1 MTPPIVKRFL
11 ISFEQHKLLGLFIF
25 LLSFGVSGII
35 ALQPEPPAP
44 ETTYKASGQLSYS
57 NPPPLFTTTG
67 EQLQQ
72 QGRLVNV
79 DILLGPSVQSK
90 IRNQLG
96 LSSQE
101 IQRIIERNL
110 QINVPQPGETALI
123 SLEYNNAQTPEE
135 AVTRLGVFMSAM
147 VEQSRLLNT
156 SQLRGRIEALQSR
169 LGEVQGDL
177 AAAEESFYRFISKEG
192 TPLLA
197 IQDGSLFTGITGSQ
211 QQQRQL
217 TLILEEIDGQIES
230 LVEQLGLEPEEAYIA
245 SALSADPIL
254 ANLRAQILQNETEIK
269 LRQRDLR
276 PEHPTMV
283 TLRKQQATNEQLFA
297 ERAQELLGGTGKLRP
312 LQPDLSPVELN
323 TVELRQDSSL
333 DPARQQL
340 ANTLVTLRT
349 QKEGI
354 ERQLESVRLTE
365 QELRE
370 QYEQFP
376 EQQLQQAR
384 LVQEVET
391 KRALYQTILTALVD
405 AQSAEAE
412 TTGSYAIAQ
421 APVVQEIQPTRF
433 AVTNRF
439 LILAGGAG
447 IGLVAAAGTIFLLA
461 TLDDRLHTPQELR
474 DLLNDREVP
483 VLGQLPYVVCFN
495 FNGQETP
502 ILVDND
508 SSYLAY
514 YERVRSNI
522 RRFGSKSAKVIA
534 ISSVSAEEGKSVTAF
549 NLAIASAQAGKR
561 TLLIELDLRS
571 PSNADT
577 LQVEPDPEASAE
589 PLNYYAERNEAIR
602 LVPGVANLYVVPSPG
617 PLRQVVAVLE
627 SGELRKLIEDARG
640 RFDRVII
647 DTPSLSKCNDAL
659 LIESLTDGMILVVRP
674 GITRG
679 SMLGETVDQFTET
692 DISLLGAIINDV
704 DRIITMSEFD
714 SQGLLETETEE
725 VEREQPLGN
734 KLS

>member
-25 LLSFGVSGII
+25 LLSLGVSGIF
-35 ALQPEPPAP
+35 ALQPEPPTPA
-44 ETTYKASGQLSYS
+44 TTYKASGQLSYS

-67 EQLQQ
+67 EQLQE
-72 QGRLVNV
+72 QGRLINI
-79 DILLGPSVQSK
+79 DILLGPNVQEK

-96 LSSQE
+96 LNSQQ
-101 IQRIIERNL
+101 IKRIIERNL
-110 QINVPQPGETALI
+110 NVKVPQPGETALI
-123 SLEYNNAQTPEE
+123 TLDYNNAITPEE
-135 AVTRLGVFMSAM
+135 AVRTLGVFMREM
-147 VEQSRLLNT
+147 VEQSRLINT
-156 SQLRGRIEALQSR
+156 SQLRGRIEALEKR
-169 LGEVQGDL
+169 LGEVQRDL
-177 AAAEESFYRFISKEG
+177 AAAEETFYRFISKEG

-197 IQDGSLFTGITGSQ
+197 IQDGSLFAGITGSQ

-217 TLILEEIDGQIES
+217 TLILEEINGQISS
-230 LVEQLGLEPEEAYIA
+230 LVDQLGLKPEEAYISA
-245 SALSADPIL
+245 ALSADPIL
-254 ANLRAQILQNETEIK
+254 ANLRTQMLQNETEIK
-269 LRQRDLR
+269 LRQKELR

-283 TLRKQQATNEQLFA
+283 ALRKQQANNEQLFA
-297 ERAQELLGGTGKLRP
+297 ERAEEVIGGSGQLKPLTG
-312 LQPDLSPVELN
+312 QPTSQ
-323 TVELRQDSSL
+323 LRQDSSL

-340 ANTLVTLRT
+340 ANTLVTLQT
-349 QKEGI
+349 QREGI
-354 ERQLESVRLTE
+354 QRQLESVQATE

-376 EQQLQQAR
+376 DQQLQQAR

-421 APVVQEIQPTRF
+421 APVVQEVLPTRF

-474 DLLNDREVP
+474 EIFSDREIP
-483 VLGQLPYVVCFN
+483 VLGKLPYVVCFN

-502 ILVDND
+502 ILVDTD

-514 YERVRSNI
+514 YERVRSSI
-522 RRFGSKSAKVIA
+522 RRFASKSAKVIS
-534 ISSVSAEEGKSVTAF
+534 ITSVSAEEGKSVTAF

-571 PSNADT
+571 PSNTDT
-577 LQVEPDPEASAE
+577 MQVEPDPEASAE

-602 LVPGVANLYVVPSPG
+602 LVPGVANLYVVPTPG
-617 PLRQVVAVLE
+617 PLRQVVAILE
-627 SGELRKLIEDARG
+627 SDELRKLIEDARG
-640 RFDRVII
+640 RFDLIII
-647 DTPSLSKCNDAL
+647 DTPSLSRCNDAL
-659 LIESLTDGMILVVRP
+659 LIESLTDGMILVTRP

-679 SMLGETVDQFTET
+679 SMLSETVDQFTET

-704 DRIITMSEFD
+704 DQVITISDLEF
-714 SQGLLETETEE
+714 SGLLDKEAE
-725 VEREQPLGN
+725 VENQTLGSQ
-734 KLS
+734 L

>member
-25 LLSFGVSGII
+25 LLSLGVSGIF
-35 ALQPEPPAP
+35 ALQPEPPTP
-44 ETTYKASGQLSYS
+44 EATYKASGQLSYS

-67 EQLQQ
+67 EQLQE
-72 QGRLVNV
+72 QGRLINV
-79 DILLGPSVQSK
+79 DILLGPNVQEK

-96 LSSQE
+96 LNSQQ
-101 IQRIIERNL
+101 IQRRIERNL
-110 QINVPQPGETALI
+110 NIKVPQPGETALI
-123 SLEYNNAQTPEE
+123 TLDYNNAQTPEE
-135 AVTRLGVFMSAM
+135 AVRTLGVFMREM
-147 VEQSRLLNT
+147 VEQSRLINT
-156 SQLRGRIEALQSR
+156 SQLRGRIEALEQR
-169 LGEVQGDL
+169 LGEVQRDL
-177 AAAEESFYRFISKEG
+177 AAAEETFYRFISKEG

-197 IQDGSLFTGITGSQ
+197 IQDGSLFAGITGSQ

-217 TLILEEIDGQIES
+217 TLILEEINGQISS
-230 LVEQLGLEPEEAYIA
+230 LVDQLGLNPEEAYISA
-245 SALSADPIL
+245 ALSADPIL
-254 ANLRAQILQNETEIK
+254 ANLRAQMLQNETEIK
-269 LRQRDLR
+269 LRQKELR
-276 PEHPTMV
+276 PEHPAMV
-283 TLRKQQATNEQLFA
+283 ALRKQQANNEQLFA
-297 ERAQELLGGTGKLRP
+297 ERAEEVIGGSGQLKPLRG
-312 LQPDLSPVELN
+312 QPTSQ
-323 TVELRQDSSL
+323 LRQDSSL

-340 ANTLVTLRT
+340 ANTLVTLQT
-349 QKEGI
+349 QREGI
-354 ERQLESVRLTE
+354 QRQLESVQSTE

-376 EQQLQQAR
+376 DQQLQQAR

-421 APVVQEIQPTRF
+421 APVVQEVLPTRF

-474 DLLNDREVP
+474 ELFSDREVP
-483 VLGQLPYVVCFN
+483 VLGKLPYVVCFN

-522 RRFGSKSAKVIA
+522 RRFASKSAKVIS
-534 ISSVSAEEGKSVTAF
+534 ITSVSAEEGKSVTAF
-549 NLAIASAQAGKR
+549 NLAIASAHAGKR

-571 PSNADT
+571 PSNTDAM
-577 LQVEPDPEASAE
+577 QVEPDPEASTE

-602 LVPGVANLYVVPSPG
+602 LVPGVANLYVVPTPG
-617 PLRQVVAVLE
+617 PLRQVVAILE
-627 SGELRKLIEDARG
+627 SDELRKLIEDARG
-640 RFDRVII
+640 RFDLIII

-659 LIESLTDGMILVVRP
+659 LIESLTDGMILVTRP

-704 DRIITMSEFD
+704 DQVITMSDLE
-714 SQGLLETETEE
+714 SSGLLDKEAEAENQT
-725 VEREQPLGN
+725 LGSQ
-734 KLS
+734 L

>member
-25 LLSFGVSGII
+25 LLSLGVSGIF
-35 ALQPEPPAP
+35 ALQPEPPTPA
-44 ETTYKASGQLSYS
+44 TTYKASGQLSYS

-67 EQLQQ
+67 EQLQE
-72 QGRLVNV
+72 QGRLINI
-79 DILLGPSVQSK
+79 DILLGPNVQEK

-96 LSSQE
+96 LNSQE
-101 IQRIIERNL
+101 IKRIIERNL
-110 QINVPQPGETALI
+110 NVKVPQPGEAALI
-123 SLEYNNAQTPEE
+123 TLDYNKARTPEE
-135 AVTRLGVFMSAM
+135 AVRTLGVFMREM
-147 VEQSRLLNT
+147 VEQSRLINT
-156 SQLRGRIEALQSR
+156 SQLRGRIEALEKR
-169 LGEVQGDL
+169 LGEVQRDL
-177 AAAEESFYRFISKEG
+177 AAAEETFYRFISKEG

-197 IQDGSLFTGITGSQ
+197 IQDGSLFAGITGSQ

-217 TLILEEIDGQIES
+217 TLILEEINGQISS
-230 LVEQLGLEPEEAYIA
+230 LVDQLGLKPEEAYISA
-245 SALSADPIL
+245 ALSADPIL
-254 ANLRAQILQNETEIK
+254 ANLRTQMLQNETEIK
-269 LRQRDLR
+269 LRQKELR
-276 PEHPTMV
+276 PEHPNMV
-283 TLRKQQATNEQLFA
+283 ALRKQQANNEQLFA
-297 ERAQELLGGTGKLRP
+297 ERAEEVIGGSGQLKP
-312 LQPDLSPVELN
+312 LKGQPTSQ
-323 TVELRQDSSL
+323 LRQDSSL

-340 ANTLVTLRT
+340 ANTLVTLQT
-349 QKEGI
+349 QREGI
-354 ERQLESVRLTE
+354 QRQLESVQATE

-376 EQQLQQAR
+376 DQQLQQAR

-421 APVVQEIQPTRF
+421 APVVQEVLPTRF

-474 DLLNDREVP
+474 DLFSDREVP
-483 VLGQLPYVVCFN
+483 VLGKLPYVVCFN

-502 ILVDND
+502 ILVDTD

-522 RRFGSKSAKVIA
+522 RRFTSKSSKVIS
-534 ISSVSAEEGKSVTAF
+534 ITSVSAEEGKSVTAF

-571 PSNADT
+571 PSNTDT
-577 LQVEPDPEASAE
+577 MQVEPDPEASAE

-602 LVPGVANLYVVPSPG
+602 LVPGVANLYVVPTPG
-617 PLRQVVAVLE
+617 PLRQVVAILE
-627 SGELRKLIEDARG
+627 SDELRKLIEDARG
-640 RFDRVII
+640 RFDLIII
-647 DTPSLSKCNDAL
+647 DTPSLSRCNDAL
-659 LIESLTDGMILVVRP
+659 LIESLTDGMILVTRP

-704 DRIITMSEFD
+704 DQVITISDLE
-714 SQGLLETETEE
+714 SSGLLDKEAE
-725 VEREQPLGN
+725 VENQTLGSQ
-734 KLS
+734 L

>member
-25 LLSFGVSGII
+25 MLSLGVSGIF

-72 QGRLVNV
+72 QGRLINV
-79 DILLGPSVQSK
+79 DILLGPSVQTK

-96 LSSQE
+96 LNSEE
-101 IQRIIERNL
+101 IKRIIERNL
-110 QINVPQPGETALI
+110 NINVPQPGETALI

-135 AVTRLGVFMSAM
+135 AIGTLGVFMSAM

-156 SQLRGRIEALQSR
+156 SQLRGRIGALQNR
-169 LGEVQGDL
+169 LGEVQRDL

-197 IQDGSLFTGITGSQ
+197 IQDGSLFAGITGSQ

-217 TLILEEIDGQIES
+217 QLILEEIDGQINS
-230 LVEQLGLEPEEAYIA
+230 LVDQLGLSPEEAYTA

-254 ANLRAQILQNETEIK
+254 ASLRAQMLQNETEIK
-269 LRQRDLR
+269 LRQQDLR

-283 TLRKQQATNEQLFA
+283 TLRKQQTTNEQLFT
-297 ERAQELLGGTGKLRP
+297 ERAQELLGGTGQLKP
-312 LQPDLSPVELN
+312 LQEQN
-323 TVELRQDSSL
+323 RGTIQLRQESSL

-340 ANTLVTLRT
+340 ANTLVTLKT
-349 QKEGI
+349 QQEGI
-354 ERQLESVRLTE
+354 QKQLESVEQTE
-365 QELRE
+365 QDLRE

-376 EQQLQQAR
+376 DQQLQQAR

-412 TTGSYAIAQ
+412 TTGSYAVAQ

-474 DLLNDREVP
+474 DLLVDREVP
-483 VLGQLPYVVCFN
+483 VLGKLPYVVCFN

-502 ILVDND
+502 VLVDND

-514 YERVRSNI
+514 YERLRSNI

-534 ISSVSAEEGKSVTAF
+534 LTSVSSAEGKSVTAF

-571 PSNADT
+571 PSNADN
-577 LQVEPDPEASAE
+577 LQVEPDPGASAE

-602 LVPGVANLYVVPSPG
+602 LVPGIANLYVVPSPG
-617 PLRQVVAVLE
+617 PLRQVVAILE

-640 RFDRVII
+640 RFDQVII
-647 DTPSLSKCNDAL
+647 DTPSLSRCNDAL
-659 LIESLTDGMILVVRP
+659 LIESLTDGMILVTRP

-704 DRIITMSEFD
+704 DQIVTMSELD
-714 SQGLLETETEE
+714 SNGFLETETDEVTEE
-725 VEREQPLGN
+725 KPIGN
-734 KLS
+734 RLS